1 MQRITVIALGKLNA
15 AYFRQAASEYQKRLS
30 AFCKLEIVELPE
42 EMIQEKNVSETTI
55 TKALE
60 KEADLILSHVRRP
73 GVLVA
78 MCIEGKQMSSEEL
91 AGFLE
96 KQAINGM
103 GNVTFVIGSSHGLSP
118 RVKKEADYHCSMSHM
133 TFPHQLARVMLLEQ
147 IYRAFSI
154 QAGSK
159 YHK

>member
-1 MQRITVIALGKLNA
+1 MQRITLIALGKLNA

-55 TKALE
+55 AKALE
-60 KEADLILSHVRRP
+60 KEADLILSYVRRP

-118 RVKKEADYHCSMSHM
+118 RVKKEADYHCSMSRM

>member
-15 AYFRQAASEYQKRLS
+15 AYFRQAASEDQKRLS

-55 TKALE
+55 AKALD

-118 RVKKEADYHCSMSHM
+118 RVKKEADYHCSMSRM